1 MIPPIADDFEPV
13 DISDE
18 EFMELIELDIQT
30 RRQAFDELNEMAL
43 QDPFSAPTQS
53 DEPAI

>member
-1 MIPPIADDFEPV
+1 VIPPIADDFEPV

-18 EFMELIELDIQT
+18 EFMELIELDFET

-43 QDPFSAPTQS
+43 QDPFSPPTPS

>member
-18 EFMELIELDIQT
+18 QFMELIELDIET

-43 QDPFSAPTQS
+43 QDTFSPPTPS